1 LAFGQFT
8 LSAESFFLSETGVSR
23 GTPVSVITAGSDLD
37 CPSAPRQKK
46 LAAFRF
52 PGSEK
57 PGKLHS
63 APSFFLSKSE
73 DSRGSSDLVLNEGS
87 NLEAPL
93 GPPVSCFQQGT
104 RIIIESPG
112 GAFIDQFKTGR
123 FLYLRRSPARRK
135 CMRVPPRQKKL
146 AAFRFMGLLPDL
158 AAAPVS
164 YNAYI
169 SGERNFAVW
178 PTNLVEN
185 FSALMVSG
193 VTALHFSRVFWKSAS
208 ISGMQSVLYR

>member
-1 LAFGQFT
+1 MVDVADSKSADGDIVWVRVPPPAPRQKNSVPFRFRGLRKSRENCT
-8 LSAESFFLSETGVSR
+8 SAESFFLSETGVSR

-37 CPSAPRQKK
+37 CSGAPRQKK

-52 PGSEK
+52 PGSEN

-112 GAFIDQFKTGR
+112 GAFIDQFKNWSIPLFAPIPR
-123 FLYLRRSPARRK
+123 EAQMHASPTTSEEARGI
-135 CMRVPPRQKKL
+135 PL
-146 AAFRFMGLLPDL
+146 
-158 AAAPVS
+158 
-164 YNAYI
+164 
-169 SGERNFAVW
+169 
-178 PTNLVEN
+178 
-185 FSALMVSG
+185 
-193 VTALHFSRVFWKSAS
+193 
-208 ISGMQSVLYR
+208 